1 MREGRRA
8 IFLLY
13 LLVLNECHHCSLCA
27 LDPTNPDAAAV
38 PSSLNDLSPSPSAK
52 APRDSRT
59 LDKLFD
65 GTNDTHDDR
74 HMWLSPLLPS
84 AHNPNQPRN
93 VLYVYFDTPRAI
105 AAMKIWN
112 YSKTPARG
120 VQGLQVLL
128 DDVIIWDGVLRQ
140 APPPAS
146 GSSKARPSF
155 AQSLL
160 FCAHPALVERE
171 SANVYRDPSAQ
182 DVLLVDERRF
192 VNQPSALAAP
202 VIPPG
207 RTHAQVAASGKQSAQ
222 RPTTSAPQR

>member
-1 MREGRRA
+1 MCLMRGVSILAPVCVR
-8 IFLLY
+8 
-13 LLVLNECHHCSLCA
+13 CA
-27 LDPTNPDAAAV
+27 PDAAAV
-38 PSSLNDLSPSPSAK
+38 PSSLNDLNGGGSGGGSGSGSL
-52 APRDSRT
+52 RDSRT

-65 GTNDTHDDR
+65 GVNDTHDDR

-105 AAMKIWN
+105 AAIKVWN

-120 VQGLQVLL
+120 VQCLQVLL

-140 APPPAS
+140 APPAPAAN
-146 GSSKARPSF
+146 GGKARPSF

-160 FCAHPALVERE
+160 FCAHPSLVERE
-171 SANVYRDPSAQ
+171 SGHVYRDPSAQ

-202 VIPPG
+202 AIPPG
-207 RTHAQVAASGKQSAQ
+207 RTHAQVAASGKHSAQ
-222 RPTTSAPQR
+222 RPTTSALQR